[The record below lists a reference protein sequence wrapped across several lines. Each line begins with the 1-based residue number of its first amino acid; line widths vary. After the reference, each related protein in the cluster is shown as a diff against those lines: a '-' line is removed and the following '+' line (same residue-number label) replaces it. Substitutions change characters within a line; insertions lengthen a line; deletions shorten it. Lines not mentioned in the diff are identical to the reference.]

1 MSQFTKEDL
10 AALGHILV
18 GLCDPNAG
26 GAGGDFSADPGLTG
40 GLTYIYLNRQ
50 TIDGFDV
57 GWYQRLPHPSNS
69 KMVNM
74 VLPNAALTATL
85 KKIRIAEK
93 LKADPNYNSHKII
106 FDLEGKSGA
115 KYSIEGGWKSKQGGV
130 TVPVRMLLSSMQFAD
145 LTRPIMI
152 TTTVSP
158 DKETVSFANLYQD
171 GVQIYPEKGQ
181 VAEGNF
187 VEILKHLT
195 KTHSIPFEIQKAEP
209 VNQAAQPPQ
218 GYGQQQPQQAY
229 GQQPVA
235 PAYGRPPQQ
244 VSQHYAPAPNQQEA
258 QRLRQQGYGQPPQQ
272 PYGQPAQQQGYGQ
285 PTQGYGGQAPAAMT
299 PLGQPLPIQYPPNLA
314 PQQPQATGLPDLSDF
329 NTAVALTGY
338 GQNVNPEVDYNSIP
352 F

>member
-10 AALGHILV
+10 AALGAILV
-18 GLCDPNAG
+18 NLCDPNAG
-26 GAGGDFSADPGLTG
+26 GAASDFSADPAGTS

-50 TIDGFDV
+50 TINGIDF
-57 GWYQRLPHPSNS
+57 GWYVRRPHESNGQI
-69 KMVNM
+69 VNM
-74 VLPNAALTATL
+74 PLPNAALTATL

-115 KYSIEGGWKSKQGGV
+115 KYSIEGGWKSKQGGI

-145 LTRPIMI
+145 LTRPITI
-152 TTTVSP
+152 TTNVSP
-158 DKETVSFANLYQD
+158 DKATVSFANLYQD

-195 KTHSIPFEIQKAEP
+195 KTHSIPFEIQKADP
-209 VNQAAQPPQ
+209 VNQAAQQPQ
-218 GYGQQQPQQAY
+218 GYGQQQPPQQFAAPQQGY
-229 GQQPVA
+229 GQQLP
-235 PAYGRPPQQ
+235 Q
-244 VSQHYAPAPNQQEA
+244 VSQH
-258 QRLRQQGYGQPPQQ
+258 YGQPPQQ

-285 PTQGYGGQAPAAMT
+285 PAQGYGGQARSAMV
-299 PLGQPLPIQYPPNLA
+299 PLGQPLPTQYPPNLA
-314 PQQPQATGLPDLSDF
+314 PQQPQTTGLPDLSDF
-329 NTAVALTGY
+329 NTAAAPTGY
-338 GQNVNPEVDYNSIP
+338 EPNYDDIP